1 MHLKTIDDFKAEMD
15 IKNDKNFQDKI
26 TVGRQQQQTQ
36 VGKELLK
43 EVDLFDYRKI
53 NYLQTHKKNINFS
66 YLQSM
71 CLIAAYLSGANKEAM
86 DSRIFTKQQHKKM
99 K

>member
-1 MHLKTIDDFKAEMD
+1 MDKKDDKDFQEK
-15 IKNDKNFQDKI
+15 IKI
-26 TVGRQQQQTQ
+26 QQQTI

-43 EVDLFDYRKI
+43 EMDLFDFRKI
-53 NYLQTHKKNINFS
+53 NYLQTHKKKINFS

-71 CLIAAYLSGANKEAM
+71 CLIAAYLSGANKETM
-86 DSRIFTKQQHKKM
+86 DSRIFTKQQHKKI

>member
-1 MHLKTIDDFKAEMD
+1 MDKKDDKDFQEK
-15 IKNDKNFQDKI
+15 IKI
-26 TVGRQQQQTQ
+26 QQQTI

-43 EVDLFDYRKI
+43 EVDLFDFRKI
-53 NYLQTHKKNINFS
+53 NYLQTHKKKINFS

-71 CLIAAYLSGANKEAM
+71 CLIAAYLSGANKETM
-86 DSRIFTKQQHKKM
+86 DSRIFTKQQHKKI